1 MSARVRYLQSIS
13 IYQKDSMAEAELHQ
27 MPGGHLHHRIDY
39 KWIALS
45 NTTLG
50 ILMASLNS
58 SIVLIA
64 LPTIFNGIH
73 INPLTPGNTS
83 FLLWILMGYMVITST
98 LLVTCGRISDMF
110 GRVRMYTIGFAV
122 FTVGSILLTLTPS
135 SGTLGGSEIIAF
147 RIIQGIG
154 GAFLFAN
161 SAAILTDAFP
171 PRERGFGLGINQ
183 ISAIGGSVLGLVLG
197 GILATVNWR
206 RVFLVSVPFGLIGT
220 IWAFLALRETAT
232 IREHQQLDVWGNVT
246 FGAGLT
252 VLLVGLTYGLLPY
265 GGHPMGWTNPWVIAA
280 IVGGAVLLILFAL
293 IEVRTPDPMFRLELF
308 KVRAFAAG
316 LSSALLGATA
326 RGGLQFML
334 IIWLQGIWLPI
345 HGYSFSETPLWAG
358 IYMLPMMVGFL
369 VAGPLS
375 GYLSDHFG
383 ARPFTTGGMLLAAVA
398 FILVTFLPANFNY
411 GPFAILLLVM
421 GAGMGLFSSPNTSS
435 VMSSV
440 PPEHRG
446 VSSGMLATVQNAGM
460 LMSMAIFFTIVI
472 VGLSATLP
480 TTLTAGLV
488 HAGLPLK
495 PAATIGHLP
504 PTAALF
510 SAFLGY
516 NPMAHLLPPA
526 VLGQLHAATRA
537 HLLSRSF
544 FPGLI
549 ASPFMD
555 GLRLAFYVSAAMSLV
570 AAVASL
576 LRGTQYF
583 HQETAGASSGIVQD
597 TPSPRSSRHA
607 GPAAQPLSTHRA
619 AQSAPLADGQGE

>member
-1 MSARVRYLQSIS
+1 
-13 IYQKDSMAEAELHQ
+13 MAQAELHQ
-27 MPGGHLHHRIDY
+27 TPSGGFHHRVDY

-50 ILMASLNS
+50 ILMAALNS

-83 FLLWILMGYMVITST
+83 FLLWILMGYMVVTST

-122 FTVGSILLTLTPS
+122 FTVGSILLSLTPS
-135 SGTLGGSEIIAF
+135 SGAMGGIEIIAF
-147 RIIQGIG
+147 RIIQAIG
-154 GAFLFAN
+154 GSFLFAN

-171 PRERGFGLGINQ
+171 PQERGFSLGINQ
-183 ISAIGGSVLGLVLG
+183 ISAIGGSVIGLVLG
-197 GILATVNWR
+197 GVLAAINWR
-206 RVFLVSVPFGLIGT
+206 LVFLVSVPFGLIGT
-220 IWAFLALRETAT
+220 VWAFLALRETAT
-232 IREHQQLDVWGNVT
+232 IREHQRLDIWGNVS

-252 VLLVGLTYGLLPY
+252 VLLIGLTYGLLPY
-265 GGHPMGWTNPWVIAA
+265 GGQPMGWTNPWVMAA
-280 IVGGAVLLILFAL
+280 IAGGAVLLVLFAV
-293 IEVRTPDPMFRLELF
+293 IEVRTPDPMFRLDLF
-308 KVRAFAAG
+308 KIRAFAAG
-316 LSSALLGATA
+316 TVSALLGATA

-369 VAGPLS
+369 VSGPIS
-375 GYLSDHFG
+375 GYLSDRFG
-383 ARPFTTGGMLLAAVA
+383 ARPFTTGGMLVAAVA
-398 FILVTFLPANFNY
+398 FILLTLLPANFNY
-411 GPFAILLLVM
+411 GPFALLLLIM

-460 LMSMAIFFTIVI
+460 LLSMTVFFTIVI

-495 PAATIGHLP
+495 PASAIGHLP
-504 PTAALF
+504 PTSALF

-526 VLGQLHAATRA
+526 VFGQLDAATRA

-555 GLRLAFYVSAAMSLV
+555 GLRLAFYVSAVMSVV
-570 AAVASL
+570 AAIASL
-576 LRGTQYF
+576 MRGTQYF
-583 HQETAGASSGIVQD
+583 HQ
-597 TPSPRSSRHA
+597 
-607 GPAAQPLSTHRA
+607 PAAESHQSVPASTAPSRPSLSGGSTGQARTTQRA
-619 AQSAPLADGQGE
+619 APRAPLTDSQGE

>member
-1 MSARVRYLQSIS
+1 MSSAVRH
-13 IYQKDSMAEAELHQ
+13 AEPAPTVGGLH
-27 MPGGHLHHRIDY
+27 Y

-50 ILMASLNS
+50 MLVATVNA

-83 FLLWILMGYMVITST
+83 FLLWILMGYMVVTST
-98 LLVTCGRISDMF
+98 LLVTVGRISDML
-110 GRVRMYTIGFAV
+110 GRVKMYTLGFAI
-122 FTVGSILLTLTPS
+122 FTVGSILLFLTPS
-135 SGTLGGSEIIAF
+135 SGTAGGYEIIGF
-147 RIIQGIG
+147 RLIQAIG

-171 PRERGFGLGINQ
+171 AQERGFGLGVNQ
-183 ISAIGGSVLGLVLG
+183 IAAIGGSVLGLILG
-197 GILATVNWR
+197 GVLAAINWR
-206 RVFLVSVPFGLIGT
+206 LVFLVSVPFGLIGT
-220 IWAFLALRETAT
+220 VWAYLMLHETAS
-232 IREHQQLDVWGNVT
+232 IRQHQRLDIWGNVT
-246 FGAGLT
+246 FAVGLT
-252 VLLVGLTYGLLPY
+252 VMLIGLTYGLLPY
-265 GGHPMGWTNPWVIAA
+265 GHKSMGWTNPWVIAA
-280 IVGGAVLLILFAL
+280 LIGGAILLVLFAV
-293 IEVRTPDPMFRLELF
+293 IEARTPDPMFRLDLF
-308 KVRAFAAG
+308 KIRPFAAG
-316 LSSALLGATA
+316 NISALLGATA

-345 HGYSFSETPLWAG
+345 HGYSFSQTPLWAG

-369 VAGPLS
+369 VAGPVS

-383 ARPFTTGGMLLAAVA
+383 ARPFTTGGMLVA
-398 FILVTFLPANFNY
+398 MASFILLTFLPANFGY
-411 GPFAILLLVM
+411 VPFALLLLGM
-421 GAGMGLFSSPNTSS
+421 GIGMGLFSSPNTSS

-440 PPEHRG
+440 PAEHRG

-460 LMSMAIFFTIVI
+460 LMSMAVFFTIVI
-472 VGLSATLP
+472 VGLSASLP
-480 TTLTAGLV
+480 HTLTRGLIR
-488 HAGLPLK
+488 AGLPAA
-495 PAATIGHLP
+495 PAIAIGHLP

-516 NPMAHLLPPA
+516 NPMAHLVPASVLAHLP
-526 VLGQLHAATRA
+526 AATRL

-555 GLRLAFYVSAAMSLV
+555 GLRLAFYVSAAMSFV

-576 LRGTQYF
+576 LRGKQYF
-583 HQETAGASSGIVQD
+583 HEVPT
-597 TPSPRSSRHA
+597 
-607 GPAAQPLSTHRA
+607 RA
-619 AQSAPLADGQGE
+619 AAVTPPFGANASMNTVDRPPERATASQTSGKTIS